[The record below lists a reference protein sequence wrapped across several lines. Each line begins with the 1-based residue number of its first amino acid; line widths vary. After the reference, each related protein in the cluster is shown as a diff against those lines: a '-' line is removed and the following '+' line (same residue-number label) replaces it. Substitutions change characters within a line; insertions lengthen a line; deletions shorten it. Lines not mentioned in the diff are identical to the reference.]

1 MNTLYFTQG
10 QADGEP
16 LRGPLQSTVPVLNY
30 LKEDRT
36 RSVINKRGNG
46 WEKGEIEEEEQGRER
61 LKQSDSFVMKDDY
74 YDSMNLLEMH
84 MEQFRDD
91 DDEDKILDSVAGG
104 AEALH
109 KIHISPSETII
120 RNLTNKNM

>member
-1 MNTLYFTQG
+1 M
-10 QADGEP
+10 
-16 LRGPLQSTVPVLNY
+16 PVFNY
-30 LKEDRT
+30 LKEDRA
-36 RSVINKRGNG
+36 RSVINKRGDG
-46 WEKGEIEEEEQGRER
+46 REKGEIEEEEQGRER
-61 LKQSDSFVMKDDY
+61 LKQSDSFVMKDDC
-74 YDSMNLLEMH
+74 YDSMH
-84 MEQFRDD
+84 MEQYRGD